1 MIEILEFIFQDFW
14 HWLGTLIL
22 VSAILVPF
30 GEIRTLLRIGRNK
43 GKSKTEV

>member
-22 VSAILVPF
+22 LSSLTPWPLIKSN
-30 GEIRTLLRIGRNK
+30 ININK
-43 GKSKTEV
+43 GDKEVQK